1 MRPLYLRVLIVA
13 QKPIKRTA
21 AAKARATGTATAAPT
36 ATGTDPTLTNSTTI
50 TICYFAKPKIFVMG
64 N

>member
-21 AAKARATGTATAAPT
+21 AAKARATATPTAAPT
-36 ATGTDPTLTNSTTI
+36 ATDPTLTNSTTI